1 MKKIY
6 DQNLINKKIEQ
17 YQIKHYFN
25 NQYPFVLMEYEKGET
40 IVSPLQETDYFHF
53 VLEGTISIYFIDREG
68 KQTMVCQDGK
78 LGILG
83 DLEFVDDTKPMFF
96 AEAKTNILTLALS
109 LQECK
114 DKLNQDIPFLHLIL
128 ESISEKLK
136 QSSSSQFIHSTVEE
150 RLMAY
155 LNYYGEI
162 NHIGQLAIS
171 FHCSRR
177 QIQRV
182 LKTYLDQ
189 GIIVKEKKGVYKLV
203 EKQLINI

>member
-17 YQIKHYFN
+17 YQIKQYFN
-25 NQYPFVLMEYEKGET
+25 NQYPFFLMEYEKGET
-40 IVSPLQETDYFHF
+40 IVSPLQETDYFQF

-68 KQTMVCQDGK
+68 KQTMVCQNGQ

-114 DKLNQDIPFLHLIL
+114 DKLNQDISFLHLIL
-128 ESISEKLK
+128 ESIAKKLK
-136 QSSSSQFIHSTVEE
+136 QSSSSQFIHSIVEE

-162 NHIGQLAIS
+162 THIGQLAIS

-182 LKTYLDQ
+182 LKMYLDQ

-203 EKQLINI
+203 ESYKD